1 MSKTAAERVQAIE
14 THKTESNKP
23 PERLWIHGWSVRSQC
38 LLKLLI

>member
-23 PERLWIHGWSVRSQC
+23 PERLWIHGWSVRVEYWT
-38 LLKLLI
+38 KLLI